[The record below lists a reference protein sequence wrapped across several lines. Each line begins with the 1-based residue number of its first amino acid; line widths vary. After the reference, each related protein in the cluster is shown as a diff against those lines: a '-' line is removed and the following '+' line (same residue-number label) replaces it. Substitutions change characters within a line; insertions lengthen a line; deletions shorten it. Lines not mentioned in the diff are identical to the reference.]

1 MKKIKIIVCLVIYFP
16 ILTISQILTSNT
28 SIDITKHWYQEPNG
42 HTYPISI
49 FVPEGDIPEGGF
61 PACILLHGNGGNGG
75 GMINQ
80 FKNILKCH
88 ILVAPSGYSKS
99 WNICDEG
106 SDAPDLEMVD
116 ELINQIQ
123 TYSNINPNKIR
134 ILGSSNGA
142 GLANNIFIQNKNSG
156 VDIICAIVSHL
167 NEPQFHLGNFYS
179 SSSSTDPSA
188 AYCGYDSLV
197 YPLNTRKYLSI
208 SNDNDPIIPYTGG
221 TSVVGVDFLAA
232 ETAAF
237 AIASYLGYTGNQEIS
252 GTTIGYPEITEYSY
266 LSGNIVHIKSDA
278 EHGTNS
284 TQREYIKNYFSD
296 CDIDLGTEHFE
307 KDALTLYPNPT
318 SDNIFISAPKQLN
331 EVKVYSSN
339 GVLVM
344 KSNSTHLNIS
354 SLADG
359 IYFFEIAFLDRK
371 IIKRKIIKK

>member
-1 MKKIKIIVCLVIYFP
+1 MKKIKIIICLLIYFP

-28 SIDITKHWYQEPNG
+28 SIDITKHWFQEPNG

-61 PACILLHGNGGNGG
+61 PVCILLHGNGGNGG
-75 GMINQ
+75 SMINQ
-80 FKNILKCH
+80 FKNILDCH

-99 WNICDEG
+99 WNICDES

-116 ELINQIQ
+116 ELINQVQ

-142 GLANNIFIQNKNSG
+142 GLANNVFIQNKNSG
-156 VDIICAIVSHL
+156 VDIVCAIVSHL
-167 NEPQFHLGNFYS
+167 NEPQFHLGDFYV
-179 SSSSTDPSA
+179 SSSSTDPADS
-188 AYCGYDSLV
+188 YCGYDSLV
-197 YPLNTRKYLSI
+197 YPLNSRKYLSI

-221 TSVVGVDFLAA
+221 MSVVGVDFLDA

-237 AIASYLGYTGNQEIS
+237 VIANYLGYTGNQVIS
-252 GTTIGYPEITEYSY
+252 GTTIGFPEITEYSY

-296 CDIDLGTEHFE
+296 CDMDLGTDYFD
-307 KDALTLYPNPT
+307 KDALILYPNPT
-318 SDNIFISAPKQLN
+318 NGNILINTTNEIN
-331 EVKVYSSN
+331 EVKIYSTN
-339 GVLVM
+339 GILVM

-354 SLADG
+354 SLTDG
-359 IYFFEIAFLDRK
+359 IYFFEIALDNK
-371 IIKRKIIKK
+371 SIKRKILKK

>member
-1 MKKIKIIVCLVIYFP
+1 MKKIKIIICLLIYFP

-28 SIDITKHWYQEPNG
+28 SIDITKHWFQEPNG

-61 PACILLHGNGGNGG
+61 PVCILLHGNGGNGG
-75 GMINQ
+75 SMINQ
-80 FKNILKCH
+80 FKNILDCH

-99 WNICDEG
+99 WNICDES

-116 ELINQIQ
+116 ELINQVQ

-142 GLANNIFIQNKNSG
+142 GLANNVFIQNKNSG
-156 VDIICAIVSHL
+156 VDIVCAIVSHL
-167 NEPQFHLGNFYS
+167 NEPQFHLGNFHV
-179 SSSSTDPSA
+179 SSSSTDPADS
-188 AYCGYDSLV
+188 YCGYDSLV
-197 YPLNTRKYLSI
+197 YPLNSRKYLSI

-221 TSVVGVDFLAA
+221 MSVVGVDFLDA

-237 AIASYLGYTGNQEIS
+237 AIANYLGYTGNQVIS
-252 GTTIGYPEITEYSY
+252 GTTIGFPEITEYSY

-296 CDIDLGTEHFE
+296 CDMDLGTDYFD
-307 KDALTLYPNPT
+307 KDALILYPNPT
-318 SDNIFISAPKQLN
+318 NGNILINTTNEIN
-331 EVKVYSSN
+331 EVKIYSTN
-339 GVLVM
+339 GILVM

-354 SLADG
+354 SLTDG
-359 IYFFEIAFLDRK
+359 IYFFEIALDNK
-371 IIKRKIIKK
+371 SIKRKILKK